1 MAKFKK
7 PSFTFPTLL
16 ESKDKRSVSPVH
28 KSFKSGYHAG
38 GSAVHSPQET
48 AKMQA
53 EQMFKAQTG
62 QMAAQPA
69 TQTPQVAIDPSKQT
83 QRLRGDQ
90 LTAERPTTTVTP
102 MTAEQR
108 AERKR
113 QLSLMTQG
121 RISPEGQA
129 QGISDTGPRK
139 RPTTTG
145 MVSPE
150 GQAKG
155 ISDTGPRK
163 RPTTTGVQQAR
174 RVGGPTDLT
183 IGPKLDLKKL
193 MGQKAYERIMERQ
206 VDRSKPLTELEQ
218 AQVREGAKNPAF
230 FDDTPPPGETID
242 TSNRD
247 VRRSRNRRELMMDTA
262 FRGRLRP
269 IDPMRPRSP
278 FPTPFPR
285 TSPRNVP
292 FGRSIRNTGLRK
304 LLGFGPPP
312 PQQKG
317 TTTKATPVRKL
328 TPQTAPPSFKP
339 PARDPNAPPG
349 YYDQVQ
355 LAQMNKGGVTK
366 KSKKRKK

>member
-16 ESKDKRSVSPVH
+16 ESKDKRSVSPVQ

-83 QRLRGDQ
+83 QRRK
-90 LTAERPTTTVTP
+90 PTTTVTP